1 MNMRKILFIL
11 LIAATISQN
20 AFSQQDPQTS
30 TYFFN
35 PLAFNPAYA
44 GSRGCINATLLG
56 RFQWVGINGAPN
68 TQFLSV
74 NLPFRHQSIGV
85 GLHLINDKIGS
96 RTSQSIYA
104 DFAFAIR
111 LNKNEDRLSF
121 GLTGG
126 VDINQFNFNGLVVT
140 DPADLNYVNAYSGA
154 NPNFGLG
161 VYYYGK
167 RHYIGFSIPRLLS
180 MSLSNSSLS
189 TAATSRHYYFAAGY
203 VFKINSVIDFKPSV
217 LLKITENAPITL
229 DINASFFL
237 FERFW
242 VGGMYRFHESAGMN
256 LAYIVKDFM
265 MIGYAFDYPFND
277 LRTNNS
283 ITNFGSHE
291 VVLSFDFMK
300 KKRSIVGP
308 RYF

>member
-1 MNMRKILFIL
+1 MKKTLFIIFL
-11 LIAATISQN
+11 VAVIQQSGFA
-20 AFSQQDPQTS
+20 QQDPQGS
-30 TYFFN
+30 MYFFN

-44 GSRGCINATLLG
+44 GSRGSANVTAIG

-74 NLPFRHQSIGV
+74 HMPFKSQSIGV
-85 GLHLINDKIGS
+85 GLHVINDKIGS

-104 DFAFAIR
+104 DFAFAVR
-111 LNKNEDRLSF
+111 LNKKEDRLSF

-140 DPADLNYVNAYSGA
+140 DPTDINYLNTYNGA

-167 RHYIGFSIPRLLS
+167 RHYLGFSIPRLLS
-180 MSLSNSSLS
+180 MSLSNSTVS
-189 TAATSRHYYFAAGY
+189 TASTSRHYYLAAGY
-203 VFKINSVIDFKPSV
+203 VFKLSSVVDFKPSV
-217 LLKITENAPITL
+217 LLKITENAPFTL
-229 DINASFFL
+229 DVNASFFL

-242 VGGMYRFHESAGMN
+242 VGGMYRFHESAGLN
-256 LAYIVKDFM
+256 IAYQVKDFM
-265 MIGYAFDYPFND
+265 LIGYSFDYPIND
-277 LRTNNS
+277 LRTN
-283 ITNFGSHE
+283 NFGSHE
-291 VVLSFDFMK
+291 VVLSFDLMK
-300 KKRSIVGP
+300 KKRSVVGP